1 MSFGSQAGVLERLLH
16 RLERALDQIVHE
28 LLELGARQRVV
39 EVLRA
44 ALVGRD
50 ERQVDVRRHRA
61 RQLHLGLL
69 RGFLEAL
76 ECHRVLGEV
85 DALVALEL
93 ADDPVDH
100 ALVEV
105 VAAEVRVA
113 VRRLHLE
120 LARAFDVVQ
129 LEDRDVVRAA
139 AEIEDGDLLVLLL
152 VETVGERRGRGLV
165 DDAQH
170 VEAGDLAGVLRGLAL
185 RVVEI
190 RRHGDDRLGHRV
202 AEVVLRGLLHLLEN
216 HRRDLGRRVPLALD
230 LDGGHVVR
238 AGDDLVRNALGLV
251 LHFGHPASHEALD
264 GEDGVLR
271 VGDRLALGDL
281 ADEALAVLGEADDR
295 RGRATALGVRD
306 DDGVAA
312 FHDRDDGVR
321 RAEIDANDFVRHCFL
336 NRV

>member
-1 MSFGSQAGVLERLLH
+1 M
-16 RLERALDQIVHE
+16 
-28 LLELGARQRVV
+28 
-39 EVLRA
+39 LRA

-61 RQLHLGLL
+61 RQLHLRLL

-76 ECHRVLGEV
+76 ERHRVLGEV

-105 VAAEVRVA
+105 VAAQVRVA
-113 VRRLHLE
+113 VGGLHLE

-129 LEDRDVVRAA
+129 LEHGDVVRAA
-139 AEIEDGDLLVLLL
+139 AQVEHGDLLVLLL
-152 VETVGERRGRGLV
+152 VEAVGERGGRGLV

-185 RVVEI
+185 RVVEV
-190 RRHGDDRLGHRV
+190 RGHRDDRLGHRV
-202 AEVVLRGLLHLLEN
+202 AEVVLRGLLHLLED
-216 HRRDLGRRVPLALD
+216 HRRDFGRRVPLALD
-230 LDGGHVVR
+230 LDGGHVVL

-251 LHFGHPASHEALD
+251 LHLAHPAAHEALD
-264 GEDGVLR
+264 REDGVLR
-271 VGDRLALGDL
+271 VGDGLALGDL
-281 ADEALAVLGEADDR
+281 ADESLAVLREADDR
-295 RGRATALGVRD
+295 GRGAPAFGVRD
-306 DDGVAA
+306 DDRIAA

-321 RAEIDANDFVRHCFL
+321 RPEIDANDFVGHCFL
-336 NRV
+336 NRVCGGLPLNFSGSLCSRERTA